1 MVISRWSTLVVAAT
15 TIGLGACSLL
25 PKGINREPALSPV
38 VTVVEPVT
46 PPKAYLLNGSLPH
59 GAPKVGSS
67 TWSDKSAD
75 LYRDARAIRPGDIL
89 TVKISIKDRASFDSS
104 ANRSRDAKIGSQG
117 KLDFG
122 IGAFGLNKSGTASLD
137 ANNESKSSTDASG
150 AVTRAETLDLLVAAT
165 VVEILPS
172 GNLIIRGQQE
182 VRLNYELRV
191 LSVEG
196 IVRARDI
203 STDNSVSYDKI
214 AEARIAYGGQG
225 RTMEVLQPPVGQ
237 QIVDRFAPF

>member
-1 MVISRWSTLVVAAT
+1 MTLSRQSGLLL
-15 TIGLGACSLL
+15 LGATGMLGGCGLF
-25 PKGINREPALSPV
+25 PKDINREPALSPV
-38 VTVVEPVT
+38 SAVVEPVT
-46 PPKAYLLNGSLPH
+46 PPPAFLPVA
-59 GAPKVGSS
+59 GRSRVSPTMVNS

-104 ANRSRDAKIGSQG
+104 ANRSRDAKMGSQG
-117 KLDFG
+117 KFDFG

-137 ANNESKSSTDASG
+137 AGNESKTSTDSSG

-225 RTMEVLQPPVGQ
+225 RTMEILQPPIGQ
-237 QIVDRFAPF
+237 QIVDRVAPF